1 MSNNYICQ
9 RCGKQTN
16 LGTCWDCLRA
26 DREALALKSVCEAH
40 TQYAGKNIHADC
52 RACDKAALEAVGLSL
67 EYKPLVVTPIP
78 SNKKDGQAVA
88 FIGKQLCFFEHD
100 APIPE
105 IGKAVEV
112 MITRALYRKDPSDS
126 YRQDSVLALLLRPVT
141 EDYALISH
149 DGFECFGTMCRTTA
163 SSWMTRDEMLEV
175 GLKPEKF
182 FLNKLERRGMVANIT
197 PGRTGV
203 WEADNVN
210 SSYYNLPSI
219 PLRPGKVWVKRN
231 DLKVSRSFVRAE
243 GLARVEDGIYAG
255 YVKK

>member
-1 MSNNYICQ
+1 MSPAQWKDACRMSQ
-9 RCGKQTN
+9 FGVTASREGPTVKQIVTLSN
-16 LGTCWDCLRA
+16 IMGGIAAIAPLFYEGGTT
-26 DREALALKSVCEAH
+26 EPVKSVLH
-40 TQYAGKNIHADC
+40 HGDC
-52 RACDKAALEAVGLSL
+52 QG
-67 EYKPLVVTPIP
+67 
-78 SNKKDGQAVA
+78 G
-88 FIGKQLCFFEHD
+88 D

-163 SSWMTRDEMLEV
+163 SSWMTRAEMLEV
-175 GLKPEKF
+175 GMKPEKF

-210 SSYYNLPSI
+210 SSYYNLPDI

-231 DLKVSRSFVRAE
+231 DLKVGRSFVRAE

-255 YVKK
+255 YVRK

>member
-1 MSNNYICQ
+1 MGQFGVTASREGPTVKQIVTLSNIMGGIAAITPLFYE
-9 RCGKQTN
+9 G
-16 LGTCWDCLRA
+16 GTTEPA
-26 DREALALKSVCEAH
+26 KSVLH
-40 TQYAGKNIHADC
+40 HGDC
-52 RACDKAALEAVGLSL
+52 QGGD
-67 EYKPLVVTPIP
+67 
-78 SNKKDGQAVA
+78 
-88 FIGKQLCFFEHD
+88 
-100 APIPE
+100 
-105 IGKAVEV
+105 
-112 MITRALYRKDPSDS
+112 
-126 YRQDSVLALLLRPVT
+126 
-141 EDYALISH
+141 ALISH

-231 DLKVSRSFVRAE
+231 DLKVGRSFVRAE

-255 YVKK
+255 YVRK